1 MDGQKSENKKFDDSI
16 ELLKTQND
24 ILENVIENILFEIE
38 NSFWRNQM
46 KSDSNNQNEINQVDF
61 IFSNVMTIVG
71 LFLQIDKR
79 ENATKLIERL
89 ENIKLTEN
97 RDAQNFFKNAFVQL
111 KNAIN
116 NSIPKNDILALINY
130 MIQWRKK

>member
-1 MDGQKSENKKFDDSI
+1 
-16 ELLKTQND
+16 
-24 ILENVIENILFEIE
+24 
-38 NSFWRNQM
+38 M

-61 IFSNVMTIVG
+61 IFSNVMTIVW

-97 RDAQNFFKNAFVQL
+97 RDAQNFFKNAFIQL